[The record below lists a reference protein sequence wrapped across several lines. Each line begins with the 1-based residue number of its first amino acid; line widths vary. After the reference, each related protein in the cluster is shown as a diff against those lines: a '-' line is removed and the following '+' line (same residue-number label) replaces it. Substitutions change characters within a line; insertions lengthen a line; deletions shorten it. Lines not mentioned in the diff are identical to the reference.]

1 MARSIWSVRMQDK
14 RYLRSVVSSVFGAKL
29 TSTKSK
35 DNHVE
40 IEVQTRILH
49 ILSDKDKRLRPLEN
63 LVSSLDSTVFS
74 QVICC
79 LRGDKDKET
88 EFEAFGQDVIGL
100 SISATTSRG
109 FQPSLVFKIA
119 RIIRERKIDIVHCQR
134 HKPTVYGT
142 LAAYLTGKNVKV
154 ISHVRGLNRTRN
166 LRRRLLNRVLF
177 RRITSIIAVS
187 NGVREDIV
195 MSNSAAVREK
205 VVTVYNG
212 INVELFVDCKL
223 TRRQAR
229 TRLGLPENGGTVYGT
244 VGRLVETKGQEVLLK
259 AFAKMYG
266 KCAESWLLLAGAGR
280 LEPDLR
286 ALATDLNIHERVIF
300 LGFRAD
306 IPEILKAYDV
316 FVLPSMAEGLP
327 GALLEAMA
335 TGIPVI
341 ASQVGGVPEILNSPG
356 LGVMVSPSS
365 VDELAAAMEQ
375 VCRMDERKRNE
386 VGKALRQRVLEEFTR
401 EKMVSAMVGQYMAV
415 MGED

>member
-229 TRLGLPENGGTVYGT
+229 RAWGECSELGHWPLATGCWASARWRSRVIGGG
-244 VGRLVETKGQEVLLK
+244 GAR
-259 AFAKMYG
+259 
-266 KCAESWLLLAGAGR
+266 AGATTR
-280 LEPDLR
+280 T
-286 ALATDLNIHERVIF
+286 A
-300 LGFRAD
+300 
-306 IPEILKAYDV
+306 
-316 FVLPSMAEGLP
+316 
-327 GALLEAMA
+327 
-335 TGIPVI
+335 
-341 ASQVGGVPEILNSPG
+341 
-356 LGVMVSPSS
+356 SPSRRRGGRAQRGWHGAGS
-365 VDELAAAMEQ
+365 AGGGSRRGTWL
-375 VCRMDERKRNE
+375 CR
-386 VGKALRQRVLEEFTR
+386 
-401 EKMVSAMVGQYMAV
+401 
-415 MGED
+415 